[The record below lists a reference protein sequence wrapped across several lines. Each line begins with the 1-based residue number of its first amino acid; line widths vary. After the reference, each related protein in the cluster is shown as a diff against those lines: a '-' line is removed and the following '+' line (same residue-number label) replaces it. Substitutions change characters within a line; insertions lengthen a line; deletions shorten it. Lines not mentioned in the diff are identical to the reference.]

1 MLSENNK
8 TSLLPIEFQK
18 YFWDVNFDDLN
29 MEKYPT
35 FIAER
40 ILNYGDLKGIK
51 WLLSRTDRNFIRTLV
66 ENSRNLNTKT
76 KNYWQIMLP

>member
-8 TSLLPIEFQK
+8 TSLLPIEFKK